1 MADRVP
7 LSERPIAELRAQAEE
22 YRRMAATARH
32 LETQGSLLKLADRM
46 DALADQR
53 EGQ

>member
-1 MADRVP
+1 VADRVP
-7 LSERPIAELRAQAEE
+7 LSERPIAELRAQAAE
-22 YRRMAATARH
+22 YRLMAATARQ